1 MMPRKTCAG
10 MAFLVLCAVL
20 VAESAARAEA
30 PVAEPAPAPAD
41 PAAPAAAPAPE
52 KVPVTAKIVEGTVET
67 RPAVGQPWVPV
78 QVGHQ
83 LAEGADLR
91 TGFRARCVLDMVDS
105 LVQVEALSVVRL
117 GELKREGGAIRTRL
131 YLKQGNTQSIVE
143 KENIES
149 DFSIV
154 TPSATLSVQGTFRV
168 LAGNFQDTQS
178 HFGLTDQGALGAQNG
193 LGQFSLLGP
202 GQNGSNQFMNPIFFQ
217 AAGLLPNVAD
227 QFGFELSELF
237 AAFQGGAGFPFPPG
251 LGGPTGP
258 LNLGGQSGQSGFL
271 PPPPP
276 PPPSNGGGG
285 GNGGGNGGN
294 GYEGPG

>member
-1 MMPRKTCAG
+1 
-10 MAFLVLCAVL
+10 MALVGTILLAVG
-20 VAESAARAEA
+20 AFFAAASAVRAEA
-30 PVAEPAPAPAD
+30 PPADPAPA

-52 KVPVTAKIVEGTVET
+52 KFPAIAKIVEGTVET

-117 GELKREGGAIRTRL
+117 GELEREGDAIRTRL

-178 HFGLTDQGALGAQNG
+178 HFGLTDQGSLGAQNG

-227 QFGFELSELF
+227 QFGFEQSELF

-258 LNLGGQSGQSGFL
+258 LNFGGQAGPTGTPL
-271 PPPPP
+271 PQT
-276 PPPSNGGGG
+276 PPPSPNGGSGY
-285 GNGGGNGGN
+285 NGGENGGENGGN
-294 GYEGPG
+294 GNERPGY

>member
-1 MMPRKTCAG
+1 
-10 MAFLVLCAVL
+10 
-20 VAESAARAEA
+20 
-30 PVAEPAPAPAD
+30 
-41 PAAPAAAPAPE
+41 
-52 KVPVTAKIVEGTVET
+52 
-67 RPAVGQPWVPV
+67 
-78 QVGHQ
+78 
-83 LAEGADLR
+83 
-91 TGFRARCVLDMVDS
+91 
-105 LVQVEALSVVRL
+105 EALSVVRL
-117 GELKREGGAIRTRL
+117 GVLEREGGAIRTRL

-178 HFGLTDQGALGAQNG
+178 HFGLTNQGSLGAQNG

-217 AAGLLPNVAD
+217 AFGLLPNVAD
-227 QFGFELSELF
+227 QFGFELNELF

-258 LNLGGQSGQSGFL
+258 LNLGGQPGPTGT
-271 PPPPP
+271 PPPP
-276 PPPSNGGGG
+276 PPPS
-285 GNGGGNGGN
+285 GNGGSHGSENGDHEME
-294 GYEGPG
+294 Y

>member
-1 MMPRKTCAG
+1 MMSR
-10 MAFLVLCAVL
+10 MALVGTILLAVG
-20 VAESAARAEA
+20 AFFAAASAVRAEA
-30 PVAEPAPAPAD
+30 LPAAPAPAPAA

-52 KVPVTAKIVEGTVET
+52 KFPAIAKIVEGTVET

-105 LVQVEALSVVRL
+105 LVQVEALSVARIGVL
-117 GELKREGGAIRTRL
+117 EREGNAIHTRL

-143 KENIES
+143 KENVES
-149 DFSIV
+149 DFEIV

-178 HFGLTDQGALGAQNG
+178 RFGLTDQGLLGAQNG

-227 QFGFELSELF
+227 QFGFEQGELF

-258 LNLGGQSGQSGFL
+258 LNFGGQAGPTGTPLPQTPTTTSSSSGE
-271 PPPPP
+271 
-276 PPPSNGGGG
+276 NGDREM
-285 GNGGGNGGN
+285 
-294 GYEGPG
+294 GY

>member
-1 MMPRKTCAG
+1 MMPRRTLVGTILLAVG
-10 MAFLVLCAVL
+10 AFLA
-20 VAESAARAEA
+20 AASAARAEA
-30 PVAEPAPAPAD
+30 PAADPAPA

-52 KVPVTAKIVEGTVET
+52 KFPATAKIVEGTVET

-117 GELKREGGAIRTRL
+117 GVLEREGGAIRTRL

-178 HFGLTDQGALGAQNG
+178 HFGLTNQGSLGAQNG

-217 AAGLLPNVAD
+217 AFGLLPNVAD
-227 QFGFELSELF
+227 QFGFELNELF

-258 LNLGGQSGQSGFL
+258 LNLGGQPGPTGT
-271 PPPPP
+271 PPPP
-276 PPPSNGGGG
+276 PPPS
-285 GNGGGNGGN
+285 GNGGSHGSENGDHEME
-294 GYEGPG
+294 Y

>member
-1 MMPRKTCAG
+1 MISRT
-10 MAFLVLCAVL
+10 AFVGTILLAVG
-20 VAESAARAEA
+20 AFFAAASAVRAEA
-30 PVAEPAPAPAD
+30 P
-41 PAAPAAAPAPE
+41 PAAPAAEPAAPAPE

-178 HFGLTDQGALGAQNG
+178 HFGLTDQGLLGAENG

-202 GQNGSNQFMNPIFFQ
+202 GQNGSNQYMNPIFFQ

-227 QFGFELSELF
+227 QFGFEQSELF
-237 AAFQGGAGFPFPPG
+237 AAFQGGVGFPFPPG
-251 LGGPTGP
+251 LGGPAGP
-258 LNLGGQSGQSGFL
+258 LNLGVRSGQSGCL
-271 PPPPP
+271 SPP
-276 PPPSNGGGG
+276 NGGGG
-285 GNGGGNGGN
+285 YNGGKNGGN
-294 GYEGPG
+294 DYKPPTRWY

>member
-1 MMPRKTCAG
+1 

-20 VAESAARAEA
+20 VAASAVRAEA
-30 PVAEPAPAPAD
+30 PVAEPAPAPAA
-41 PAAPAAAPAPE
+41 PAAPAAAAAPE

-78 QVGHQ
+78 QVGQQ

-117 GELKREGGAIRTRL
+117 GELKREGNAIHTRL
-131 YLKQGNTQSIVE
+131 FLKQGNTQSIVE

-149 DFSIV
+149 DFEIV

-168 LAGNFQDTQS
+168 LAGNFQDMQS
-178 HFGLTDQGALGAQNG
+178 HFGLTNQGLLGAQNG

-217 AAGLLPNVAD
+217 AFGLLPNVAD
-227 QFGFELSELF
+227 QFGFELNELF

-258 LNLGGQSGQSGFL
+258 LNLGGQSGQSPF

-276 PPPSNGGGG
+276 PPPHSGGGG
-285 GNGGGNGGN
+285 SNGSENGGEDGGD
-294 GYEGPG
+294 GYEPGY